1 MLFSISIAQAQ
12 VNDYDWAGYSIYS
25 SANDTIRQSPR
36 VVFMGNSITQQWY
49 EQRPAFFVDNNY
61 AGRGIS
67 GQTTYQ
73 MVARFQSDVVDLDP
87 KYVVVLA
94 GTNDVARNSGVIS
107 LRHIFQNIKSMCE
120 IAKYNRIKPV
130 ICSILPAYEY
140 PWRKELGIV
149 ADTIKELNSMLR
161 VYAKENKIIYVD
173 LHTAMSDSRGGLPSN
188 ISPDGVHLNSDGYE
202 LIEQIIVPVLR

>member
-1 MLFSISIAQAQ
+1 M
-12 VNDYDWAGYSIYS
+12 
-25 SANDTIRQSPR
+25 
-36 VVFMGNSITQQWY
+36 
-49 EQRPAFFVDNNY
+49 
-61 AGRGIS
+61 
-67 GQTTYQ
+67 
-73 MVARFQSDVVDLDP
+73 
-87 KYVVVLA
+87 
-94 GTNDVARNSGVIS
+94 
-107 LRHIFQNIKSMCE
+107 
-120 IAKYNRIKPV
+120 
-130 ICSILPAYEY
+130 PAYEY